1 MKSAESPQSE
11 TMRVTEALRNEIIE
25 GHRRPGSRLV
35 ERNLATELG
44 VSRVPIR
51 EALKKLASEGLVTN
65 RPNTW
70 STVREFS
77 PSDIADLNEVRT
89 VFDVLSFELAAQRHT
104 REGLARREA
113 TMLRGREL
121 AEAGDVAG
129 AHRCAAEFHAIV
141 TELSGNELL
150 GEIGALLDSRM
161 RWQLSQHDDLAVVA
175 TEHAE
180 LFDAIARRDQAL
192 AGSLAG
198 RHLGTS
204 QEQHDKH
211 SKRLAEAGTEGTQEA
226 QVAQEPQAEPAAAD
240 PAADGVGPAA
250 EDSVGTD

>member
-1 MKSAESPQSE
+1 MKNKDTPRSE
-11 TMRVTEALRNEIIE
+11 TVRVTETLRNEIID
-25 GHRRPGSRLV
+25 GVRQPGSRLV

-51 EALKKLASEGLVTN
+51 EALKQLASEGLVTN

-89 VFDVLSFELAAQRHT
+89 AFDVLSFELAAQRHT
-104 REGLARREA
+104 REGLAKLEA
-113 TMLRGREL
+113 TMAKGREL
-121 AEAGDVAG
+121 SKAGDAVG
-129 AHRCAAEFHAIV
+129 AHRVAADFHSTV
-141 TELSGNELL
+141 TELSGNQLL
-150 GEIGALLDSRM
+150 VEIAELLDSRM
-161 RWQLSQHDDLAVVA
+161 RWQLSQHDDLDFVA

-180 LFDAIARRDQAL
+180 LYEAIARRDQTKAGEL
-192 AGSLAG
+192 AA

-211 SKRLAEAGTEGTQEA
+211 QERLANAAEEA
-226 QVAQEPQAEPAAAD
+226 QAAKAQ
-240 PAADGVGPAA
+240 GP
-250 EDSVGTD
+250 DDVTDR

>member
-1 MKSAESPQSE
+1 
-11 TMRVTEALRNEIIE
+11 
-25 GHRRPGSRLV
+25 
-35 ERNLATELG
+35 
-44 VSRVPIR
+44 
-51 EALKKLASEGLVTN
+51 
-65 RPNTW
+65 
-70 STVREFS
+70 
-77 PSDIADLNEVRT
+77 
-89 VFDVLSFELAAQRHT
+89 
-104 REGLARREA
+104 
-113 TMLRGREL
+113 MLRGREL
-121 AEAGDVAG
+121 ADAGDVAG

>member
-1 MKSAESPQSE
+1 MKNNDSPPSE
-11 TMRVTEALRNEIIE
+11 TVRVTDVLRNEIIE

-89 VFDVLSFELAAQRHT
+89 AFDVLSFELAAQRHT
-104 REGLARREA
+104 REGLARLEA
-113 TMLRGREL
+113 TMLKGREL
-121 AEAGDVAG
+121 SEAGDVAG
-129 AHRCAAEFHAIV
+129 AHRYAAEFHAIV
-141 TELSGNELL
+141 IELSGNELL
-150 GEIGALLDSRM
+150 GEIGTLLDSRM

-175 TEHAE
+175 TEHSE
-180 LFDAIARRDQAL
+180 LFDAIARRDQVLAGAL
-192 AGSLAG
+192 AA

-204 QEQHDKH
+204 REQHDKK
-211 SKRLAEAGTEGTQEA
+211 SKRLAQARSAEA
-226 QVAQEPQAEPAAAD
+226 QTEEQATSSEPGSVETDSPEPA
-240 PAADGVGPAA
+240 
-250 EDSVGTD
+250 

>member
-1 MKSAESPQSE
+1 M
-11 TMRVTEALRNEIIE
+11 
-25 GHRRPGSRLV
+25 
-35 ERNLATELG
+35 
-44 VSRVPIR
+44 
-51 EALKKLASEGLVTN
+51 LK
-65 RPNTW
+65 
-70 STVREFS
+70 
-77 PSDIADLNEVRT
+77 
-89 VFDVLSFELAAQRHT
+89 
-104 REGLARREA
+104 
-113 TMLRGREL
+113 GREL

-129 AHRCAAEFHAIV
+129 ANRCAAEFHAIV
-141 TELSGNELL
+141 IELSGNELL

-211 SKRLAEAGTEGTQEA
+211 SKRLAEVGPEEA
-226 QVAQEPQAEPAAAD
+226 QADPAAAD
-240 PAADGVGPAA
+240 
-250 EDSVGTD
+250 

>member
-104 REGLARREA
+104 REGLARLEA
-113 TMLRGREL
+113 TMLKGREL

-141 TELSGNELL
+141 IELSGNELL

-211 SKRLAEAGTEGTQEA
+211 SKRLAEAGPEEA
-226 QVAQEPQAEPAAAD
+226 HAD
-240 PAADGVGPAA
+240 PADV
-250 EDSVGTD
+250 D

>member
-1 MKSAESPQSE
+1 MTSAETPRSE
-11 TMRVTEALRNEIIE
+11 TVRVTEVLRNEIID
-25 GHRRPGSRLV
+25 GDRAPGEKLV

-104 REGLARREA
+104 RQGLARLEA
-113 TMLRGREL
+113 TMLKGREL
-121 AEAGDVAG
+121 SDAGDVVG

-141 TELSGNELL
+141 VELSGNELL
-150 GEIGALLDSRM
+150 AEIGTLLDSRM
-161 RWQLSQHDDLAVVA
+161 RWQLSQHDDLDVVA

-180 LFDAIARRDQAL
+180 LFDAIARRDQELAGAL
-192 AGSLAG
+192 AA

-204 QEQHDKH
+204 QEQHDKK
-211 SKRLAEAGTEGTQEA
+211 SKRLAQAGHSADGS
-226 QVAQEPQAEPAAAD
+226 PAD
-240 PAADGVGPAA
+240 PSAAPQESDP
-250 EDSVGTD
+250 TD

>member
-1 MKSAESPQSE
+1 VKSNETPRSE
-11 TMRVTEALRNEIIE
+11 TVRVTEALRDQIID
-25 GHRRPGSRLV
+25 GDRQPGERLV
-35 ERNLATELG
+35 ERNLADELG

-70 STVREFS
+70 STVRVFS

-104 REGLARREA
+104 REGLARLEA
-113 TMLRGREL
+113 TMLKGRQL
-121 AEAGDVAG
+121 SEAGDVVG
-129 AHRCAAEFHAIV
+129 AHRCAAEFHATV

-150 GEIGALLDSRM
+150 VEIGELLDSRM

-180 LFDAIARRDQAL
+180 LYEAIARRDQTL
-192 AGSLAG
+192 AGELAA

-211 SKRLAEAGTEGTQEA
+211 SRRLAQATAEAGTDADTEDSDTEATAEAADEA
-226 QVAQEPQAEPAAAD
+226 QLD
-240 PAADGVGPAA
+240 
-250 EDSVGTD
+250 

>member
-1 MKSAESPQSE
+1 M
-11 TMRVTEALRNEIIE
+11 
-25 GHRRPGSRLV
+25 
-35 ERNLATELG
+35 
-44 VSRVPIR
+44 
-51 EALKKLASEGLVTN
+51 LK
-65 RPNTW
+65 
-70 STVREFS
+70 
-77 PSDIADLNEVRT
+77 
-89 VFDVLSFELAAQRHT
+89 
-104 REGLARREA
+104 
-113 TMLRGREL
+113 GREL

-129 AHRCAAEFHAIV
+129 AHRCASEFHAIV
-141 TELSGNELL
+141 IELSGNELL

-211 SKRLAEAGTEGTQEA
+211 SKRLAEAGPEEA
-226 QVAQEPQAEPAAAD
+226 QADPAAAD
-240 PAADGVGPAA
+240 
-250 EDSVGTD
+250 

>member
-104 REGLARREA
+104 REGLARLEA
-113 TMLRGREL
+113 TMLKGREL
-121 AEAGDVAG
+121 ADAGDVAG
-129 AHRCAAEFHAIV
+129 AHRCAAEFQ
-141 TELSGNELL
+141 LL
-150 GEIGALLDSRM
+150 RRTTRVFYEAMMKGPVQCPSSVRRTGRREPRRFRRLDR
-161 RWQLSQHDDLAVVA
+161 
-175 TEHAE
+175 
-180 LFDAIARRDQAL
+180 
-192 AGSLAG
+192 
-198 RHLGTS
+198 
-204 QEQHDKH
+204 
-211 SKRLAEAGTEGTQEA
+211 
-226 QVAQEPQAEPAAAD
+226 
-240 PAADGVGPAA
+240 GVGAA
-250 EDSVGTD
+250 TSIRSARVGSAARSGLSP